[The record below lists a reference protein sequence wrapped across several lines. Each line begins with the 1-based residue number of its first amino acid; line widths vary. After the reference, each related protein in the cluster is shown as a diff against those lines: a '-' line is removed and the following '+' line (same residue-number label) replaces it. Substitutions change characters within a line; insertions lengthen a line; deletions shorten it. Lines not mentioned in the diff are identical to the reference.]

1 MKEQTKQQSLIE
13 SASGTVIGLIFS
25 FIIQIIMYPILEIPV
40 SINQSLLLTSVFFIA
55 SIVRGYFVRRLFNKI
70 FK

>member
-1 MKEQTKQQSLIE
+1 MKAQTKQQSIIE
-13 SASGTVIGLIFS
+13 SVSGTIIGLVFS
-25 FIIQIIMYPILEIPV
+25 FIIQIVMYPILEIPV

-70 FK
+70 FR

>member
-1 MKEQTKQQSLIE
+1 MKTQTKQQSLIE
-13 SASGTVIGLIFS
+13 SASGTIIDLIFS

-70 FK
+70 FR

>member
-1 MKEQTKQQSLIE
+1 MKAQTKRQSLIE
-13 SASGTVIGLIFS
+13 SASGTVIGLVFS

-70 FK
+70 FR